1 MNREKK
7 KTGKE
12 FVDSDSESSDSD
24 ETGFGSESEDATP
37 IREGVH
43 EVNDPAEAVI
53 ADLTRGNNV
62 PSHLFSLYF
71 ETSKTGYP
79 FVVTISC
86 EKFSRSVQP
95 RFPISPRHAV
105 R

>member
-7 KTGKE
+7 KVGKE
-12 FVDSDSESSDSD
+12 FVDSGSESSDTD
-24 ETGFGSESEDATP
+24 ETGFGSESEDETP

-62 PSHLFSLYF
+62 PSHLFYLYF

-86 EKFSRSVQP
+86 EKFSRSDQP

>member
-1 MNREKK
+1 MNRERRKD
-7 KTGKE
+7 GKE
-12 FVDSDSESSDSD
+12 FVDSGSESSDTD
-24 ETGFGSESEDATP
+24 ETGFGSESDDETP

-43 EVNDPAEAVI
+43 EVNDPAEAVM
-53 ADLTRGNNV
+53 ADLKRGNNV

-79 FVVTISC
+79 FVVTISG
-86 EKFSRSVQP
+86 EKSSRPDLP
-95 RFPISPRHAV
+95 RFLISPRHAV